1 MKKFTFYVVACM
13 ATIAAR
19 ADWTEDFNSLT
30 SGRWQQA
37 TAVELPSGTWMMGGD
52 AQYNSS
58 NGVVSIKF
66 NSAGAYMITPATDSI
81 ATLEFKYRSGGS
93 KKEIEVAYRVGA

>member
-1 MKKFTFYVVACM
+1 MKKFTLYVVACM

-81 ATLEFKYRSGGS
+81 QLLSSSTAPAAARKR
-93 KKEIEVAYRVGA
+93 